1 MHGGLTPQQMH
12 KDDALMDFEIIGP
25 LREPTTFARG
35 SGIRELQ
42 RLKRIYGPGN
52 WRKRKADA
60 TIKLS
65 SGVIVE
71 AELHWYEATGI
82 GKKEIKIKRILG

>member
-1 MHGGLTPQQMH
+1 
-12 KDDALMDFEIIGP
+12 MDFQLLGP
-25 LREPTTFARG
+25 IPHPETFARG

-42 RLKRIYGPGN
+42 RLQKIYGSGN
-52 WRKRKADA
+52 WRKRKGDA

-65 SGVIVE
+65 SGQILE

-82 GKKEIKIKRILG
+82 GKKEMKIKRILG